1 MAETPGG
8 SARATDR
15 ILVVDFGAQY
25 AQLIAR
31 RVREQNVY
39 CQILRHDISAERLAE
54 LAPKGIILSG
64 GPASVYEENAPRCDP
79 GLFRLGIP
87 VLGICYGMQLTCD
100 ALGGDVDNDG
110 DKDLFATAIEGINQF
125 YRNDGDMSFTN
136 ISSTIGF
143 FQTDLFTYGAS
154 FGDIDND
161 GDLDVFISNRTNTE
175 ENQRNYL
182 YRNDEGIYIDITQSS
197 GIPIQDEDGN
207 ENSQLSFCTIFFDY
221 NKDGFQDIYLANDK
235 IDNINR
241 LYKNLGNGTFEDV
254 SVASGSGIAVNAM
267 TTTLGD
273 YNNDGWFDIYI
284 TNTQSSQAGNGN
296 VLLMNN
302 ADGTFTN
309 VAEETGTTF
318 NSFAWGA
325 VFLDADNDTLLDL
338 YVSGG
343 FDGSIG
349 SFLSAAFYHQQNDG
363 TFVIPQNIGFENDT
377 RKSYSNAIG
386 DINND
391 GKPDIIVCN
400 DIENNFLWENKTVN
414 ENNWLKV
421 KLEGVISN
429 RDGIGNT
436 IEISIDGESQYRYT
450 LAGEGY
456 LSQNSFYE
464 FFGTGTATEID
475 FIKVTWTAT
484 GTTETINNVDVNQA
498 IIIKEGSGIL
508 SNTDIQTDNFF
519 SMYPNPS
526 NNGIF
531 KLSISDNE
539 RVSLQIFDLS
549 GRLVTKKDDLRN
561 NDEIDVS
568 HYHKGIYVAKIS
580 SGSNISSIKLLVN

>member
-1 MAETPGG
+1 MTTRVFILFLIFSNLSNAQLAFEDVATQVGVNYSYGDSEYGG
-8 SARATDR
+8 GVSFADFNNDGWDDITYATED
-15 ILVVDFGAQY
+15 GAQIY
-25 AQLIAR
+25 FFENNNGVFNL
-31 RVREQNVY
+31 VTLNG
-39 CQILRHDISAERLAE
+39 ISNTY
-54 LAPKGIILSG
+54 KTKQVIWID
-64 GPASVYEENAPRCDP
+64 Y
-79 GLFRLGIP
+79 
-87 VLGICYGMQLTCD
+87 
-100 ALGGDVDNDG
+100 DNDG
-110 DKDLFATAIEGINQF
+110 DKDLFVTAIEGINEF
-125 YRNDGDMSFTN
+125 YRNDGGMNFTN

-143 FQTDLFTYGAS
+143 FQTDLFTYGTS

-161 GDLDVFISNRTNTE
+161 GDLDAFISNRTSTE
-175 ENQRNYL
+175 QNQRNYL
-182 YRNDEGIYIDITQSS
+182 YRNDEGTFVDITQSS
-197 GIPIQDEDGN
+197 GIPIEDEEGN
-207 ENSQLSFCTIFFDY
+207 ENSQLSFCTMFFDY

-235 IDNINR
+235 TDNINR

-273 YNNDGWFDIYI
+273 YKNDGWFDIYI

-475 FIKVTWTAT
+475 YIKVTWTAT

-539 RVSLQIFDLS
+539 TVSLQIFDLS

>member
-1 MAETPGG
+1 MNKISFIFFLFFSNILCSQIAFEDVASYIGVDYSYGDSEYGG
-8 SARATDR
+8 GVSFA
-15 ILVVDFGAQY
+15 DFNNDGWDDITYASEDGAQ
-25 AQLIAR
+25 
-31 RVREQNVY
+31 VY
-39 CQILRHDISAERLAE
+39 FFKNNNGVFNLVTLNGISNTY
-54 LAPKGIILSG
+54 KTKQVIWID
-64 GPASVYEENAPRCDP
+64 Y
-79 GLFRLGIP
+79 
-87 VLGICYGMQLTCD
+87 
-100 ALGGDVDNDG
+100 DNDG

-161 GDLDVFISNRTNTE
+161 GDLDVFISNRTNNE

-182 YRNDEGIYIDITQSS
+182 YRNDEGIYKDITQSS

-241 LYKNLGNGTFEDV
+241 LYKNLGDGTFEDV

-436 IEISIDGESQYRYT
+436 IEISIDGQSQYRYT

-464 FFGTGTATEID
+464 FFGTGTAIEID
-475 FIKVTWTAT
+475 YIKVTWTAT
-484 GTTETINNVDVNQA
+484 GTIETINNVDVNQA

-508 SNTDIQTDNFF
+508 SNTDIQTDNLF

-580 SGSNISSIKLLVN
+580 SGSNISSIKLFVN

>member
-1 MAETPGG
+1 MNKISFIFFLFFSNILCSQIAFEDVASYIGVDYSYGDSEYGG
-8 SARATDR
+8 GVSFA
-15 ILVVDFGAQY
+15 DFNNDGWDDITYASEDGAQ
-25 AQLIAR
+25 
-31 RVREQNVY
+31 VY
-39 CQILRHDISAERLAE
+39 FFKNNNGVFNLVTLNGISNTY
-54 LAPKGIILSG
+54 KTKQVIWID
-64 GPASVYEENAPRCDP
+64 Y
-79 GLFRLGIP
+79 
-87 VLGICYGMQLTCD
+87 
-100 ALGGDVDNDG
+100 DNDG

-400 DIENNFLWENKTVN
+400 DIENNFLWENKTIN

>member
-1 MAETPGG
+1 MNKISLIFFLFFSNILYSQIAFEDVASYIGVDYSYGDSEYGG
-8 SARATDR
+8 GVSFA
-15 ILVVDFGAQY
+15 DFNNDGWDDITYASEDGAQ
-25 AQLIAR
+25 
-31 RVREQNVY
+31 VY
-39 CQILRHDISAERLAE
+39 FFKNNNGVFNLVTLNGISNTY
-54 LAPKGIILSG
+54 KTKQVIWID
-64 GPASVYEENAPRCDP
+64 Y
-79 GLFRLGIP
+79 
-87 VLGICYGMQLTCD
+87 
-100 ALGGDVDNDG
+100 DNDG

-161 GDLDVFISNRTNTE
+161 GDLDVFISNRTNNE

-182 YRNDEGIYIDITQSS
+182 YRNDEGIYKDITQSS

-241 LYKNLGNGTFEDV
+241 LYKNLGDGTFEDV

-436 IEISIDGESQYRYT
+436 IEISIDGQSQYRYT

-464 FFGTGTATEID
+464 FFGTGTAIEID
-475 FIKVTWTAT
+475 YIKVTWTAT
-484 GTTETINNVDVNQA
+484 GTIETINNVDVNQA

-508 SNTDIQTDNFF
+508 SNTDIQTDNLF

-580 SGSNISSIKLLVN
+580 SGSNISSIKLFVN

>member
-1 MAETPGG
+1 MNKISFIFFLFFSNILCSQIAFEDVASYIGVDYSYGDSEYGG
-8 SARATDR
+8 GVSFA
-15 ILVVDFGAQY
+15 DFNNDGWDDITYASEDGAQ
-25 AQLIAR
+25 
-31 RVREQNVY
+31 VY
-39 CQILRHDISAERLAE
+39 FFKNNNGVFNLVTLNGISNTY
-54 LAPKGIILSG
+54 KTKQVIWID
-64 GPASVYEENAPRCDP
+64 Y
-79 GLFRLGIP
+79 
-87 VLGICYGMQLTCD
+87 
-100 ALGGDVDNDG
+100 DNDG

-161 GDLDVFISNRTNTE
+161 GDLDAFISNRTNTE

-241 LYKNLGNGTFEDV
+241 LYKNLGDGTFEDV

-508 SNTDIQTDNFF
+508 SNTDIQTDNLF

-580 SGSNISSIKLLVN
+580 SGRNISSIKLLVN

>member
-1 MAETPGG
+1 MNKISFIFFLFFSNILCSQIAFEDVASYIGVDYSYGDSEYGG
-8 SARATDR
+8 GVSFA
-15 ILVVDFGAQY
+15 DFNNDGWDDITYASEDGAQ
-25 AQLIAR
+25 
-31 RVREQNVY
+31 VY
-39 CQILRHDISAERLAE
+39 FFKNNNGVFNLVTLNGISNTY
-54 LAPKGIILSG
+54 KTKQVIWID
-64 GPASVYEENAPRCDP
+64 Y
-79 GLFRLGIP
+79 
-87 VLGICYGMQLTCD
+87 
-100 ALGGDVDNDG
+100 DNDG

-475 FIKVTWTAT
+475 YIKVTWTAT